1 MVLQLT
7 IHDIFHEEIVNPV
20 SVNFDNVT
28 YWQRSYTSNGT
39 DIFFVDGLKITVK
52 QQKEQIDRMLGLK

>member
-1 MVLQLT
+1 MILQLT

-28 YWQRSYTSNGT
+28 YWQRNHISSGT

-52 QQKEQIDRMLGLK
+52 QQKEQIDKMLGLK